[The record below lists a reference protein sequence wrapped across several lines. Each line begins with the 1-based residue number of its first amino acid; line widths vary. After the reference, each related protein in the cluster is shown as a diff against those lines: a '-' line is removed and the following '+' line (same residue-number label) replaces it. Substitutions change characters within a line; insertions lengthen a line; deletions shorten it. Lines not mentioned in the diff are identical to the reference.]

1 MTSIDGLSLDDQ
13 CEILEETLEKKK
25 ELKKLRDEIKEEVL
39 RELEDEYDFKTFNEF
54 KPHFDE
60 LLTLLNEHLQTGS
73 KESKKAL
80 LDNILGFKDVKK
92 W

>member
-39 RELEDEYDFKTFNEF
+39 RELEKEYDFKTFKEF
-54 KPHFDE
+54 KTQFDE
-60 LLTLLNEHLQTGS
+60 FLTLLEEHLQTGS
-73 KESKKAL
+73 KESKKAI
-80 LDNILGFKDVKK
+80 LDKIPIVKDVNK